1 MKAIISRRRLYML
14 VFVLILLFTAAACK
28 LASPPAATEAAQT
41 APMDLPPSTAE
52 PTSTPRPAPTST
64 PEPTPTPRGF
74 YYNGPGGFSLIVP
87 PAWDV
92 KEDASAHVSL
102 GDDYTTFY
110 VESLAASQPAS
121 LDDFVDE
128 MAPSIF
134 ANLTYK
140 KGEPFEMTIS
150 NSLKAQ
156 AVDLTTHLSDGF
168 TIIVRMIYL
177 HTNDRSYR
185 ILIIADE
192 ATMEDSSDRFDD
204 VFASIEFF
212 SPSYYGLDKSQTY
225 TELGWDPLDAEDLDP
240 AMTTSGAGGYP
251 GLLFSGL
258 VRLSPDLQV
267 VPDLAEDLSISSDGK
282 VYTFTLRDGIQFA
295 DGRPVTAQDFKDS
308 WERALDPATD
318 SSVALTY
325 LGDILGAR
333 EKNGGSADEIAG
345 VKVID
350 DRTLEVTLDGP
361 KPYFLAKLTYPTSY
375 VVDGS
380 QTAGN
385 EWYYE
390 ANASGPYK
398 IKEYKPDDYII
409 FERNDAYWN
418 PPAIPNVLYLFNP
431 GGSPLSMYD
440 EGTLDLVPIWGD
452 DVIRIRGEG
461 DPLHAEWQSTTSM
474 CTSML
479 LFNNTTAPF
488 DDIKVREAFA
498 MSVDKDALV
507 ERLANNVDIPA
518 HSILPPA
525 MPGYQESAQSP
536 GYDKVAAKAALAASK
551 YGTNLPEVK
560 LTVGGYGDSES
571 DLVNALVSMW
581 KDVLGVQVT
590 VEYLD
595 PTRLHEVAR
604 ERANPMTLYGW
615 CADYPDPENFLDILF
630 HSDSDINAS
639 AYSNPQVD
647 QLLEQARVEQD
658 SAKRIA
664 LYQQIETMLLEDVA
678 AVPYM
683 HGVDNVLVK
692 PRVEGFKLVPMSGS
706 YIPFLSLKDE

>member
-1 MKAIISRRRLYML
+1 MNLAFNRRRFSIL
-14 VFVLILLFTAAACK
+14 VFVLTLLFTAAACK
-28 LASPPAATEAAQT
+28 LASQPAATETVQAAPT
-41 APMDLPPSTAE
+41 DTPPSIPE
-52 PTSTPRPAPTST
+52 PTSTLRPTPTST

-74 YYNGPGGFSLIVP
+74 YYSGPGGFSLIMP

-92 KEDASAHVSL
+92 VEEASTSVRL
-102 GDDYTTFY
+102 GDYYTTFY
-110 VESLAASQPAS
+110 MEGLAASQPAS
-121 LDDFVDE
+121 LDDFVNE
-128 MAPSIF
+128 LAPAIF
-134 ANLTYK
+134 EDLTYK
-140 KGEPFEMTIS
+140 KGEPFEMTIGDG
-150 NSLKAQ
+150 LQAQ
-156 AVDLTTHLSDGF
+156 AVDLTTRVADG
-168 TIIVRMIYL
+168 TTYVVRMIYL
-177 HTNDRSYR
+177 YTNNRSYR
-185 ILIIADE
+185 SFIIADE
-192 ATMEDSSDRFDD
+192 ATMQDSADRFDD
-204 VFASIEFF
+204 VFASVDFF
-212 SPSYYGLDKSQTY
+212 APSYYGLDKSQTY

-240 AMTTSGAGGYP
+240 AMSTSGSGGYP

-267 VPDLAEDLSISSDGK
+267 IPDLAEDLAISRDGT

-295 DGRPVTAQDFKDS
+295 DGRTIRAQDFKDS
-308 WERALDPATD
+308 WERALDPETD

-333 EKNGGSADEIAG
+333 EKNAGAADEIAG
-345 VKVID
+345 VKVVD

-361 KPYFLAKLTYPTSY
+361 KPHFLAKLTYPTSY

-385 EWYYE
+385 EWYYG

-398 IKEYKPDDYII
+398 IKEYEPDEYII
-409 FERNDAYWN
+409 FERNEAYWN
-418 PPAIPNVLYLFNP
+418 PPAIPDVLYLFNP
-431 GGSPLSMYD
+431 GGSLLSMYE
-440 EGTLDLVPIWGD
+440 EGMLDMVPIWGE
-452 DVIRIRGEG
+452 DVIRIREAS
-461 DPLHAEWQSTTSM
+461 DPLHEEWQSTTSM

-479 LFNNTTAPF
+479 LFNNATAPF

-507 ERLANNVDIPA
+507 RRMTNNIDIPA
-518 HSILPPA
+518 DTILPPA
-525 MPGYQESAQSP
+525 MPGYQESAQGT
-536 GYDKVAAKAALAASK
+536 GYDKIAAKAALAASK
-551 YGTNLPEVK
+551 YGTDLPEVK

-581 KDVLGVQVT
+581 KDALGVQVK
-590 VEYLD
+590 VETLD
-595 PTRLHEVAR
+595 PARLHEAAR
-604 ERANPMTLYGW
+604 EQANPMTLYGW

-630 HSDSDINAS
+630 HSDSGINAS
-639 AYSNPQVD
+639 AYSNPEID

-683 HGVDNVLVK
+683 HGVNNVLVK
-692 PRVEGFKLVPMSGS
+692 PRVKGFKLMPMGVA
-706 YIPFLSLKDE
+706 YIPSLSLQDK